1 MIGRDPFP
9 PARRTHRK
17 RISLVMEV
25 SRRHFLG
32 TAGAA
37 SLGFAGLALL
47 FQRASGAAPA
57 TLLVDG
63 YGPLQADPAKVL
75 DLPKGFR
82 YTIISRHGD
91 KMDDGLLVPA
101 RQDGMAA
108 FPGPDGTTV
117 LVCNHE
123 ISTDDL
129 KSSGFGRD
137 NALAADLDPATFYD
151 FGHGKGPAL
160 GGTTTLVYDT
170 NTGEVLRRFMS
181 LRGTVRNCA
190 GGPTPWGSWITCE
203 EDVTLADAAHAQDHG
218 WCFEVPAHADP
229 FAASPLPIKGMGRFN
244 HEAIAVDP
252 VSGVVY
258 LTEDRPDGLLYRYVP
273 NTPGQMLAG
282 GRLQALVRK
291 GVPSY
296 DTRNWGD
303 GKPMSVGE
311 SFETTWMDLEDT
323 DAPKDDLRL
332 RGFARG
338 GARFARGEGMWYGN
352 GAVYFAC
359 TNGGEAKAGQ
369 VFKYVPSPAE
379 GTAAESDQPGRL
391 TLFVELNDPG
401 LIENCDNLTVAPW
414 GDLILCEDGSGD
426 QYLVGITPE
435 GGIYKFAHNAGQS
448 NSEFAGATFSP
459 DGTTLFVNVQSDGL
473 TLAITGPWEHRTA

>member
-1 MIGRDPFP
+1 
-9 PARRTHRK
+9 
-17 RISLVMEV
+17 MEV

-37 SLGFAGLALL
+37 GLGFAGLQLL
-47 FQRASGAAPA
+47 FERASGAAPA
-57 TLLVDG
+57 TLLVKG
-63 YGPLQADPAKVL
+63 YGPLETDPAQVL
-75 DLPKGFR
+75 DLPRGFS
-82 YTIISRHGD
+82 YKIISRQGD
-91 KMDDGLLVPA
+91 AMEDGLLVPG

-108 FPGPDGTTV
+108 FPGPDGSTV

-123 ISTDDL
+123 LSTDDFDG
-129 KSSGFGRD
+129 SGFGRD
-137 NALAADLDPATFYD
+137 ISDLDPATFYD
-151 FGHGKGPAL
+151 FGNGQGPAL
-160 GGTTTLVYDT
+160 GGTTTIVYDT
-170 NTGEVLRRFMS
+170 KSGKVLRRFMS

-190 GGPTPWGSWITCE
+190 GGPTPWGTWITCE
-203 EDVTLADAAHAQDHG
+203 EDVTRADALHRNDHG
-218 WCFEVPAHADP
+218 WCFEVPAHAEP
-229 FAASPLPIKGMGRFN
+229 FAAAPVPIKDMGRFN

-258 LTEDRPDGLLYRYVP
+258 LTEDRPDGLLYRFLP

-282 GRLQALVRK
+282 GRLQALARK
-291 GVPSY
+291 GVSSY

-311 SFETTWMDLEDT
+311 TFECTWVDLVDT
-323 DAPKDDLRL
+323 DAPDDDLRL

-338 GARFARGEGMWYGN
+338 AARFARGEGMWYGN
-352 GAVYFAC
+352 DAVYFAC

-379 GTAAESDQPGRL
+379 GRAAEADQPGRL
-391 TLFVELNDPG
+391 TLFVEPNDPG

-426 QYLVGITPE
+426 QYLVGVTPE
-435 GGIYKFAHNAGQS
+435 GGIYKFGHNAS
-448 NSEFAGATFSP
+448 KKNSEFAGATFSP
-459 DGTTLFVNVQSDGL
+459 DGTTLFVNVQSDGI
-473 TLAITGPWEHRTA
+473 TLAITGPWDQRTA